1 MKRITTAA
9 LLAASIALTL
19 TACDDT
25 ISPLEEQTRALP
37 GVYVLGQK
45 YAGDGSSSLQ
55 RIADGAISDATPSAG
70 LPAHSNTGIDVVDS
84 VLYLIDRTAGTVT
97 GFLMGSPLSS
107 PTVDKNV
114 GSTGNPQDIARVA
127 GRNWVARYGSAK
139 ILGFQSGASDKEI
152 DLSRFNEKSASV
164 PYVMG
169 VKNWNEHLVVV
180 LQRLDAAYAPADDS
194 SLVLVIDPASDDVE
208 TRIALPFQN
217 PYDIDLRG
225 DMLALGCTGGWK
237 SSTDGGLVLVD
248 LKSGRVSQSVPASD
262 LGGDPSSVAFTSDD
276 RVWVGVDLGWP
287 DTKARPVDISS
298 GKIGDLFGEATAV
311 ADLAFDGSRLWIAN
325 HDDEA
330 PHVYSID
337 PVSGAKEAR
346 YTASLAPGALKVLK

>member
-9 LLAASIALTL
+9 LLAASVALSL

-25 ISPLEEQTRALP
+25 LAPLEEKTRALP

-55 RIADGAISDATPSAG
+55 RIADGRIVDATPSAG
-70 LPAHSNTGIDVVDS
+70 LPAHSNTGIAVVDS

-97 GFLMGSPLSS
+97 GFLEGSPLSS
-107 PTVDKNV
+107 PTVDRNV
-114 GSTGNPQDIARVA
+114 GSTSNPQNIAQVA
-127 GRNWVARYGSAK
+127 GWNWVARYGSAK
-139 ILGFQSGASDKEI
+139 ILGFRAGSADREI
-152 DLSRFNEKSASV
+152 DLSRFDEKSASV
-164 PYVMG
+164 PYAMG
-169 VKNWNEHLVVV
+169 VKNWNDHLVVV

-194 SLVLVIDPASDDVE
+194 SLVLVLDPASGDVVK
-208 TRIALPFQN
+208 RIALPFQN

-248 LKSGRVSQSVPASD
+248 LERGKVSKSIPSTT
-262 LGGDPSSVAFTSDD
+262 LEGDPSSVAFTSDD
-276 RVWVGVDLGWP
+276 RVWIGVDLGWP

-298 GKIGDLFGEATAV
+298 GKVGALFGEATAV

-337 PVSGAKEAR
+337 PVSGAKDAR
-346 YTASLAPGALKVLK
+346 YTASLAPGALQVLK